1 MGSRRSAAISSP
13 RDWISGASART
24 AVMMS
29 AAANGVRVLSV
40 DVAEVRR
47 EYFNTE
53 ATEKH
58 RGLRQAGPAAVLCAL

>member
-40 DVAEVRR
+40 WLSVIVNSLRGL
-47 EYFNTE
+47 NTE
-53 ATEKH
+53 ATENTET
-58 RGLRQAGPAAVLCAL
+58 